1 MKTEY
6 AKRRLGLASVT
17 ATLGCLIMLVGASNA
32 WAGASFNAGPSIPLN
47 VTVGQTNVPQS
58 LFLTNSSQNGAG
70 ETNYD
75 TDSFRV
81 DTITLVFSCGVQ
93 GLFADCPV
101 GSRDP
106 GVVVPDP
113 LVASGVAGTACAG
126 RSFAI
131 SLIDPSQGKYEFV
144 PDMPVVLGPSS
155 GTLAQRSCRIDFT
168 SRIDKA
174 PTAVTDSNPATPGLQ
189 TEQKGFVGVTDIT
202 VGSPIFGLTAGGLG
216 TAQTTVALATPTLAT
231 MASPDMTLGGPG
243 GLTDNATVSD
253 RVNPVAGATIVFN
266 LYGPD
271 DATCANAAVFTSAPV
286 AYPVAGGPVTSPAY
300 TPTAAGTYR
309 WRATYSGDANNN
321 GVTGACNAANENV
334 VVAPAT
340 PTLATT
346 ASPDITLGAG
356 SLTDS
361 ATVSGRVNPLAG
373 ATIIFNLYG
382 PNDATCASAAVFTSA
397 PVPYPVAGGA
407 VTSPAFTPTAAGT
420 YRWRATYSGD
430 ANNTGVTGACN
441 AANENVVV
449 APATPTLAT
458 TASPDITLGAGS
470 LTDSA
475 TVSGRV
481 NPLAGATIIFN
492 LYGPNDATC
501 ANAAVFTSAPV
512 PYPVAGGPVTSPA
525 YTPTA
530 AGTYRWRA
538 TYSGD
543 ANNTGV
549 TGACNAAN
557 ENVVVSP
564 ATPTLATTASP
575 DITLGAGSLTD
586 NATVSGRSNPLAGA
600 TIIFNLYGPNDA
612 TCANAAVFTSAPVP
626 YPVAGGPVT
635 SPAYTPT
642 AAGTYRWRATYSG
655 DANNTGVTGA
665 CNAANENVVVS
676 PATPTLATTASPD
689 ITLGAGS
696 LTDNATV
703 SGRSNPL
710 AGATIIFNLY
720 GPNDATCANA
730 AVFTSAPVAY
740 PAAGGPVTSPA
751 YTPTAAGTYRWRAT
765 YSGDANNT
773 GVTGACNASNENVVV
788 SPATPTLATMASP
801 DMTLGGPGGLTDN
814 ATVSGRVNP
823 LAGATIVFR
832 LYGPDDATCAGAAV
846 FTSAP
851 VPYPVAGGPVTSPA
865 YTPTAAGTYRWRAT
879 YSGDANNVGV
889 TGACNA
895 ANENVVVSPASPVIA
910 TMASPDMTLGGPAGL
925 TDNATVTGRSNPLAG
940 ATIVFRLYGPDD
952 ATCAGAAV
960 FTSTPVSYPV
970 AGGSVTSPAYTP
982 TAAGTYRWRATYSG
996 DANNAGVT
1004 GACNAANENVV
1015 VSPAAPTIATM
1026 ASGDVVLGGALTDT
1040 AVVSGRVSP
1049 VAGATVTFRLYGPD
1063 DADCAG
1069 TPVFVSSAIDYPVAG
1084 GSVSSG
1090 SFTPTAPGVYRWRAS
1105 YSGDANN
1112 VAVAGACND
1121 ANESTTVTR
1130 VPPPPPVAPPP
1141 VAPPPVAPPPAPPA
1155 PPPPPPPCL
1164 EVPSGTPVPPLLP
1177 GQVVCKNVPSGTAKV
1192 LGPSGCVTRNFYVQ
1206 VSGRQIRRVVFYLNG
1221 KKVKTLTKANRGKRF
1236 ALAVRPNR
1244 LRRGTHRVLA
1254 VTYFTKASKTKSRTL
1269 RVAFS
1274 RCARAAAA
1282 PRFTG

>member
-1 MKTEY
+1 MTR
-6 AKRRLGLASVT
+6 ARGRRIGVAALSLVVGMAAS
-17 ATLGCLIMLVGASNA
+17 LLGASSA

-58 LFLTNSSQNGAG
+58 LILTNSSQNGAG

-113 LVASGVAGTACAG
+113 LVATGAAGTACAG
-126 RSFAI
+126 RTFAI
-131 SLIDPSQGKYEFV
+131 SPVDPLQGKYEFV

-243 GLTDNATVSD
+243 GLTDNATVSG

-271 DATCANAAVFTSAPV
+271 DATCAGAAVFTSAPV
-286 AYPVAGGPVTSPAY
+286 SYPVAGGSVTSSAY

-309 WRATYSGDANNN
+309 WRATYSGDANNV
-321 GVTGACNAANENV
+321 GVTGACNAA
-334 VVAPAT
+334 
-340 PTLATT
+340 
-346 ASPDITLGAG
+346 
-356 SLTDS
+356 
-361 ATVSGRVNPLAG
+361 
-373 ATIIFNLYG
+373 
-382 PNDATCASAAVFTSA
+382 
-397 PVPYPVAGGA
+397 
-407 VTSPAFTPTAAGT
+407 
-420 YRWRATYSGD
+420 
-430 ANNTGVTGACN
+430 
-441 AANENVVV
+441 
-449 APATPTLAT
+449 
-458 TASPDITLGAGS
+458 
-470 LTDSA
+470 
-475 TVSGRV
+475 
-481 NPLAGATIIFN
+481 
-492 LYGPNDATC
+492 
-501 ANAAVFTSAPV
+501 
-512 PYPVAGGPVTSPA
+512 
-525 YTPTA
+525 
-530 AGTYRWRA
+530 
-538 TYSGD
+538 
-543 ANNTGV
+543 
-549 TGACNAAN
+549 
-557 ENVVVSP
+557 
-564 ATPTLATTASP
+564 
-575 DITLGAGSLTD
+575 
-586 NATVSGRSNPLAGA
+586 
-600 TIIFNLYGPNDA
+600 
-612 TCANAAVFTSAPVP
+612 
-626 YPVAGGPVT
+626 
-635 SPAYTPT
+635 
-642 AAGTYRWRATYSG
+642 
-655 DANNTGVTGA
+655 
-665 CNAANENVVVS
+665 
-676 PATPTLATTASPD
+676 
-689 ITLGAGS
+689 
-696 LTDNATV
+696 
-703 SGRSNPL
+703 
-710 AGATIIFNLY
+710 
-720 GPNDATCANA
+720 
-730 AVFTSAPVAY
+730 
-740 PAAGGPVTSPA
+740 
-751 YTPTAAGTYRWRAT
+751 
-765 YSGDANNT
+765 
-773 GVTGACNASNENVVV
+773 NENVVV

-814 ATVSGRVNP
+814 ATVTGRSNP

-832 LYGPDDATCAGAAV
+832 LYGPNDATCAGAAV
-846 FTSAP
+846 FTSTP
-851 VPYPVAGGPVTSPA
+851 VSYPVAGGSVTSPA

>member
-1 MKTEY
+1 MTVY
-6 AKRRLGLASVT
+6 GQIGLALEGQDMRANMTRARGRRVGVAALS
-17 ATLGCLIMLVGASNA
+17 LVVGMAASLLGASSA

-58 LFLTNSSQNGAG
+58 LILTNSSQNGAG

-113 LVASGVAGTACAG
+113 LVATGAAGTACAG

-131 SLIDPSQGKYEFV
+131 SLIDPSQGKYQFV

-231 MASPDMTLGGPG
+231 TASPDMTLGGPG
-243 GLTDNATVSD
+243 GLTDNATVSG

-271 DATCANAAVFTSAPV
+271 DATCANAAVFTSAPVGYPVAGGPVTSPAYTPMAAGTYRWRATYSGDANNAGVTGACNAANENVVVAPATPTLATTASPDITLGAGSLTDSATVSGRSNPLAGATIIFNLYGPNDATCADPPIFTSAPVAYPVAGGPVTSPAFTPTSAGTYRWRATYSGDANNNGVTGACNATNENVVVAPNTPTLATMASPDITLGAGSLTDSATVSGRVNPQAGATIVFRLYGPDDATCADPAVFTSAPV

-340 PTLATT
+340 PTLATA

-361 ATVSGRVNPLAG
+361 ATVSGRSNPLAG
-373 ATIIFNLYG
+373 ATIVFRLYG
-382 PNDATCASAAVFTSA
+382 PNDATCADPAVFTSA
-397 PVPYPVAGGA
+397 PVAYPVAGGS
-407 VTSPAFTPTAAGT
+407 VTSPAFTPTSAGT

-475 TVSGRV
+475 TVSGRSNPLAGATIVFNLYGPDDATCANPAIFTSAPVAYPAAGGSVTSPAFTPTSAGTYRWRATYSGDANNNGVTGACNAANENVVVAPATPTLATMASPDITLGAGSLTDIATVSGRV
-481 NPLAGATIIFN
+481 NPQAGATIIFN

-501 ANAAVFTSAPV
+501 ADPPIFTSAPV
-512 PYPVAGGPVTSPA
+512 AYPVAGGPVTSSAFTPTSAGTYRWRATYSGDANNAGVTGACNAANENVVVAPNTPTLATTASPDITLGAGSLTDSATVSGRVNPQAGATIVFRLYGPNDATCADPAVFTSAPVAYPVAGGPVSSPA

-549 TGACNAAN
+549 TGACNAAD
-557 ENVVVSP
+557 ENVVVAP
-564 ATPTLATTASP
+564 ATPTLATMASP

-586 NATVSGRSNPLAGA
+586 SATVS
-600 TIIFNLYGPNDA
+600 
-612 TCANAAVFTSAPVP
+612 
-626 YPVAGGPVT
+626 
-635 SPAYTPT
+635 
-642 AAGTYRWRATYSG
+642 
-655 DANNTGVTGA
+655 
-665 CNAANENVVVS
+665 
-676 PATPTLATTASPD
+676 
-689 ITLGAGS
+689 
-696 LTDNATV
+696 
-703 SGRSNPL
+703 
-710 AGATIIFNLY
+710 
-720 GPNDATCANA
+720 
-730 AVFTSAPVAY
+730 
-740 PAAGGPVTSPA
+740 
-751 YTPTAAGTYRWRAT
+751 
-765 YSGDANNT
+765 
-773 GVTGACNASNENVVV
+773 
-788 SPATPTLATMASP
+788 
-801 DMTLGGPGGLTDN
+801 
-814 ATVSGRVNP
+814 
-823 LAGATIVFR
+823 
-832 LYGPDDATCAGAAV
+832 
-846 FTSAP
+846 
-851 VPYPVAGGPVTSPA
+851 
-865 YTPTAAGTYRWRAT
+865 
-879 YSGDANNVGV
+879 
-889 TGACNA
+889 
-895 ANENVVVSPASPVIA
+895 
-910 TMASPDMTLGGPAGL
+910 
-925 TDNATVTGRSNPLAG
+925 GRSNPLAG

-952 ATCAGAAV
+952 ATCADAAV
-960 FTSTPVSYPV
+960 FTSAPVPYPV
-970 AGGSVTSPAYTP
+970 AGGPVTL
-982 TAAGTYRWRATYSG
+982 
-996 DANNAGVT
+996 AGVHAD
-1004 GACNAANENVV
+1004 GG
-1015 VSPAAPTIATM
+1015 
-1026 ASGDVVLGGALTDT
+1026 GDVSL
-1040 AVVSGRVSP
+1040 
-1049 VAGATVTFRLYGPD
+1049 
-1063 DADCAG
+1063 
-1069 TPVFVSSAIDYPVAG
+1069 
-1084 GSVSSG
+1084 
-1090 SFTPTAPGVYRWRAS
+1090 
-1105 YSGDANN
+1105 
-1112 VAVAGACND
+1112 ACD
-1121 ANESTTVTR
+1121 
-1130 VPPPPPVAPPP
+1130 
-1141 VAPPPVAPPPAPPA
+1141 
-1155 PPPPPPPCL
+1155 
-1164 EVPSGTPVPPLLP
+1164 
-1177 GQVVCKNVPSGTAKV
+1177 
-1192 LGPSGCVTRNFYVQ
+1192 VQ
-1206 VSGRQIRRVVFYLNG
+1206 R
-1221 KKVKTLTKANRGKRF
+1221 
-1236 ALAVRPNR
+1236 
-1244 LRRGTHRVLA
+1244 
-1254 VTYFTKASKTKSRTL
+1254 
-1269 RVAFS
+1269 
-1274 RCARAAAA
+1274 
-1282 PRFTG
+1282 